1 MKTKTLRPIIYQ
13 DKWHIALYREIY
25 KTIFL
30 SVFKPLMQEID
41 DIELMVNEKDTV
53 LEEAL
58 KKGLI
63 EYNGNQFTGD
73 FSARISKELKD
84 LGGKFIDG
92 AWIVHPTKLPLK
104 LKKAIALNKAKSEAL
119 QQRLTKQLDN
129 MVGKTS
135 VLVKNM
141 TIQSMG
147 VSTMDRVS
155 KEFKR
160 TIRKNVAVQPKLDE
174 VGLEKISKDYLT
186 TIDLPIR
193 KKLLREFE
201 EGATKSIENFEQDI
215 VEKLRS
221 KLQSII
227 LDGRSRDTVKKTIM
241 AELNISKTRAKFIAR
256 QETAL
261 LTTKFKKSQY
271 QQYGINQYKWVTVGD
286 HKVRERHNELDGE
299 IIDWDRPPVVDEKTG
314 RTAHAGED
322 FNCRCQAFPIV
333 SW

>member
-13 DKWHIALYREIY
+13 DRWHMALYREIY

-30 SVFKPLMQEID
+30 SVFKPLMQELD
-41 DIELMVNEKDTV
+41 EVELMANEKDSI
-53 LEEAL
+53 LEQAL

-73 FSARISKELKD
+73 FSASISREIKA

-92 AWIVHPTKLPLK
+92 AWTIHPTKLPLK
-104 LKKAIALNKAKSEAL
+104 LKRAIAINKVKSELL

-160 TIRKNVAVQPKLDE
+160 TIRKNVAVQPQLDE
-174 VGLEKISKDYLT
+174 IGLEKISKDYLT

-201 EGATKSIENFEQDI
+201 EGATKAIENFEQDI

-221 KLQSII
+221 KLQTII

-271 QQYGINQYKWVTVGD
+271 QQYGVNQYKWVTVGD

-322 FNCRCQAFPIV
+322 WNCRCIAQPIV